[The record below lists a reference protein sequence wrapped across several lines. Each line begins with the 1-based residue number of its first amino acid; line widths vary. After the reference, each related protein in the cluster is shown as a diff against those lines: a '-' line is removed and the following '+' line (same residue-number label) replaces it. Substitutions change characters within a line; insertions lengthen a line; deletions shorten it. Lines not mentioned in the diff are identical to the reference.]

1 MKLLSFGEIIWDV
14 FPDGA
19 HIGGAPL
26 NFAAHTVLQGG
37 KASILSSVGN
47 DSLGSLAKEQIAKL
61 GVGTECIS
69 VSPDKPTGQ
78 CVVSLDQNGV
88 PSYDLR
94 DDTAYDHID
103 APDAAEGFDV
113 LAFGTLS
120 LRHSHNLLTLK
131 SLLKKGVYRE
141 IFSDLNIRA
150 PFYSKESICFCL
162 ENATIVKISDE
173 EMATVTKAALG
184 QTLSV
189 EASARAIAKKYPQI
203 KTVIITLGAKGAY
216 AYDATADKDHRCGI
230 TDSPVVSTVGA
241 GDSFGAAFLYW
252 YLSGRD
258 IPACLD
264 IASKV
269 SGFVVSREGAVP
281 TYDIDS
287 LIQLNK
293 NKEVKL

>member
-14 FPDGA
+14 FPDAA

-37 KASILSSVGN
+37 KASILSAVGN
-47 DSLGSLAKEQIAKL
+47 DSLGAEAQKQISAL
-61 GVGTECIS
+61 GVDTECIS
-69 VSPDKPTGQ
+69 TVNEKPTGQ
-78 CVVSLDQNGV
+78 CIVTLDAKGI

-94 DDTAYDHID
+94 DDTAYDFISATD
-103 APDAAEGFDV
+103 SAKGFDV

-120 LRHSHNLLTLK
+120 LRHAHNRATLK
-131 SLLKKGVYRE
+131 KLLGEGSYRE

-150 PFYSKESICFCL
+150 PFYSDESIHFCL

-173 EMATVTKAALG
+173 ELDTVTLSALG
-184 QTLSV
+184 ASLSV
-189 EASARAIAKKYPQI
+189 EEAARAIAKKYPKI
-203 KTVIITLGAKGAY
+203 KLVIITLGAKGAY
-216 AYDATADKDHRCGI
+216 AYDVGSDRDFSCGV
-230 TDSPVVSTVGA
+230 TDSAVVSTVGA

-252 YLSGRD
+252 YLEGKD
-258 IPACLD
+258 ISTCLT

-281 TYDIDS
+281 KYDINE
-287 LIQLNK
+287 LI
-293 NKEVKL
+293 